1 MLPGRRRRRGGW
13 PFLRR
18 LFYRF
23 GRLFYPL
30 KDMRRILTAAVLI
43 PLVLA
48 LVFWNSLPALTI
60 ASALVSLLATWEYL
74 GLAAATRAPA
84 AVRGVQI
91 PRVAVLCCVGVLFLA
106 TYFLPEYT
114 AAVLA
119 GLSFVLF
126 GICAFRCEPAQVL
139 PAASA
144 SVFGLIYTGWS
155 LTTLP
160 LIAGQGNGPS
170 LLLFLFLAVWSG
182 DVAALYVGRSFGT
195 HKLTRISPNK
205 TWEGAIAS
213 VVGSVLVT
221 VVLLYVAALLSRRG
235 LDWLSY
241 RGPIDRTIA
250 LAVLLNVA
258 AQIGDLEESALK
270 RGAGVKDS
278 GTLLPGHGGVLDRVD
293 ALLLAAPVLWYALLA
308 QQAM

>member
-1 MLPGRRRRRGGW
+1 
-13 PFLRR
+13 
-18 LFYRF
+18 
-23 GRLFYPL
+23 
-30 KDMRRILTAAVLI
+30 MRRILTAAVLI

-48 LVFWNSLPALTI
+48 LVFWNSAPALTI
-60 ASALVSLLATWEYL
+60 AAGLVSLLATWEYL
-74 GLAAATRAPA
+74 GLAAATRAPQ
-84 AVRGVQI
+84 V
-91 PRVAVLCCVGVLFLA
+91 PRIAVLCCVGLLFLA
-106 TYFLPEYT
+106 TYAIPEYT
-114 AAVLA
+114 TAVLA

-126 GICAFRCEPAQVL
+126 ILCAFRCEPQEVL

-144 SVFGLIYTGWS
+144 SVFALIYTGWS
-155 LTTLP
+155 MTTLP
-160 LIAGQGNGPS
+160 MIGGQSNGPS
-170 LLLFLFLAVWSG
+170 LLLFLFLAVWCG

-213 VVGSVLVT
+213 VAATVLVT
-221 VVLLYVAALLSRRG
+221 ALLLFAASELNRRG

-241 RGPIDRTIA
+241 RGSMGRI
-250 LAVLLNVA
+250 LGLGVLLNIA
-258 AQIGDLEESALK
+258 AQIGDLVESALK

-278 GTLLPGHGGVLDRVD
+278 GTLLPGHGGVLDRID

>member
-1 MLPGRRRRRGGW
+1 MPPAHCRSRSGW
-13 PFLRR
+13 SIRCR
-18 LFYRF
+18 LFYA
-23 GRLFYPL
+23 L

-74 GLAAATRAPA
+74 GLAAATRAPN
-84 AVRGVQI
+84 V
-91 PRVAVLCCVGVLFLA
+91 PRVAVLCCIGILFLA

-114 AAVLA
+114 TAVLA
-119 GLSFVLF
+119 GLSLVLF
-126 GICAFRCEPAQVL
+126 GICAFRCEPAEVL

-144 SVFGLIYTGWS
+144 AVFGLIYTGWS
-155 LTTLP
+155 FTTLP

-213 VVGSVLVT
+213 VAGTVLVT
-221 VVLLYVAALLSRRG
+221 VVLLYVAALLNRRG

-241 RGPIDRTIA
+241 RGPVGRTIA
-250 LAVLLNVA
+250 LAVLLNIA
-258 AQIGDLEESALK
+258 AQIGDLVESALK

-278 GTLLPGHGGVLDRVD
+278 GILLPGHGGVLDRVD

>member
-1 MLPGRRRRRGGW
+1 MG
-13 PFLRR
+13 
-18 LFYRF
+18 YS
-23 GRLFYPL
+23 L

-74 GLAAATRAPA
+74 GLAAATRAPK
-84 AVRGVQI
+84 V
-91 PRVAVLCCVGVLFLA
+91 PRIAVLVCVGVLFLA
-106 TYFLPEYT
+106 TYFVPEYT

-126 GICAFRCEPAQVL
+126 GICAFHCEPAEVL

-144 SVFGLIYTGWS
+144 AVFGLIYTGWS

-195 HKLTRISPNK
+195 HKLTRISPSK

-213 VVGSVLVT
+213 VAGTVLIT
-221 VVLLYVAALLSRRG
+221 VLLLYVAALLNRRG

-241 RGPIDRTIA
+241 RGPVGRTIT
-250 LAVLLNVA
+250 LAILLNVA
-258 AQIGDLEESALK
+258 AQVGDLVESALK